1 MRPPGHHAGADFM
14 GGYCFL
20 NNAAVAAQALRNQGN
35 ARVAILDADYHHGYA
50 TQDLGRNAV
59 NVLEGFEQG

>member
-1 MRPPGHHAGADFM
+1 M